1 MPLQMK
7 TGDNTPPFLNT
18 NNILSICTIYIMV
31 LQVHLTTRGLQA
43 FLFSKKQ
50 HLPGQCTLDF
60 TTKNKGELLLK
71 ILLLYYTWRIFCLA
85 FFFFFERHCEEMRYY
100 KGEMPKPFFFSI
112 LTILSED
119 LFKSFRIYSGCTKIY
134 NILCFS
140 ITKFTLFLISV
151 CFLIFAS

>member
-1 MPLQMK
+1 ME

-18 NNILSICTIYIMV
+18 NSILSIGTIYIMV
-31 LQVHLTTRGLQA
+31 LHAHLTTCGLQA
-43 FLFSKKQ
+43 FLFSKTQ

-71 ILLLYYTWRIFCLA
+71 ILLLYYMWRICLFG
-85 FFFFFERHCEEMRYY
+85 FFFERERHCEEMRYY
-100 KGEMPKPFFFSI
+100 KGEMPEPFFFSI

-119 LFKSFRIYSGCTKIY
+119 LFKSFRIHSGCTQIY

-140 ITKFTLFLISV
+140 ITKFTLFLMSL